1 SLTWAIFDP
10 EEKVAYTTSR
20 VDPAAPEEGLK
31 RIRRGLGGKDHKL
44 NRAITEMLERGQVPL
59 PDRVFEGRVHV
70 SLDRLNLQYGPDLF
84 RRLEDG
90 RYALKL
96 HDKKKNVGL
105 DLVITPRKPA
115 VRQGEDG
122 VVRGSNDESMFYYFI
137 SRNDVSGTIT
147 HRGVT
152 KEITQG
158 QG

>member
-1 SLTWAIFDP
+1 M
-10 EEKVAYTTSR
+10 
-20 VDPAAPEEGLK
+20 K

-44 NRAITEMLERGQVPL
+44 NRAITEILERGNVPS

-96 HDKKKNVGL
+96 HDK
-105 DLVITPRKPA
+105 RKA
-115 VRQGEDG
+115 VT
-122 VVRGSNDESMFYYFI
+122 
-137 SRNDVSGTIT
+137 GTIT

-152 KEITQG
+152 HEITQG
-158 QG
+158 QGWYDHEFGVGEREDVDDEAEARLDEETRK